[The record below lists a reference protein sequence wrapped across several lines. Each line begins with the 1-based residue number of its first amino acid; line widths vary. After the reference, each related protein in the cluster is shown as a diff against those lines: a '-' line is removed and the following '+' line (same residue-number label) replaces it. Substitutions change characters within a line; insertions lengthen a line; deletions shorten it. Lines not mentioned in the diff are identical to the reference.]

1 MSLTPSQGQYLS
13 LEVVFKKH
21 IVINSTVLVS
31 DLIGVLLTPVIFRWA
46 VLEVSIISSFLSF

>member
-21 IVINSTVLVS
+21 IVINSMVLVS
-31 DLIGVLLTPVIFRWA
+31 DLIGVLSTPVIFRWA
-46 VLEVSIISSFLSF
+46 VLEVSISCFLSF